1 MVSVVSNRLRVS
13 VSVKAAVLWGKAR
26 EILTT
31 RRFFVGE
38 KAMFTG
44 FTKRRP
50 LAKKKP
56 APKKKQGKKDQMAVR
71 SKWLLGAN
79 GC

>member
-1 MVSVVSNRLRVS
+1 MKSVVSNRLRVR
-13 VSVKAAVLWGKAR
+13 VSVKAAVLWGKVS
-26 EILTT
+26 EIFTT

-50 LAKKKP
+50 LAKKNP
-56 APKKKQGKKDQMAVR
+56 LQKKNRGKR
-71 SKWLLGAN
+71 TKWLLGAN

>member
-1 MVSVVSNRLRVS
+1 MKSVVSNRLRVS
-13 VSVKAAVLWGKAR
+13 VSVKAAVSWGKR
-26 EILTT
+26 T

-44 FTKRRP
+44 VTKRRP
-50 LAKKKP
+50 LAKKNP
-56 APKKKQGKKDQMAVR
+56 LQKKTRGKR
-71 SKWLLGAN
+71 TKWLLGAN